1 MIKEINLLYKVQIE
15 IDAEGFEYLW
25 SNSMKWQGIDWYKQ
39 ADRFTPTPENF
50 NWQYVYWFDK
60 YTDLV
65 IAEGFLNAINQDFTR
80 HSDEVE
86 GWILLTNFVSPCH
99 VGK

>member
-1 MIKEINLLYKVQIE
+1 MKTVQIE

-25 SNSMKWQGIDWYKQ
+25 SSAMHWHGIDWFKQ
-39 ADRFTPTPENF
+39 ASRFTPEPVNF
-50 NWQYVYWFDK
+50 DWKFVYWFDK

-65 IAEGFLNAINQDFTR
+65 LAEGFLKAIRAPFNR

-86 GWILLTNFVSPCH
+86 GWIILTDFGSPCFM
-99 VGK
+99 GK

>member
-1 MIKEINLLYKVQIE
+1 MKTVQIE

-39 ADRFTPTPENF
+39 ADRFTPEPENF
-50 NWQYVYWFDK
+50 NWQFVYWFDK

>member
-1 MIKEINLLYKVQIE
+1 MKTVQIE

-25 SNSMKWQGIDWYKQ
+25 SNSMKWQGIDWFKQ
-39 ADRFTPTPENF
+39 ASRFSPEPVNF
-50 NWQYVYWFDK
+50 DWKFVYWFDK

-65 IAEGFLNAINQDFTR
+65 IAEGFLKAIRAPFSR

-86 GWILLTNFVSPCH
+86 GWIILTDFTSLCH
-99 VGK
+99 MGK

>member
-1 MIKEINLLYKVQIE
+1 MKTVQIE

-25 SNSMKWQGIDWYKQ
+25 SNAMHWRGIDWFKQ
-39 ADRFTPTPENF
+39 ASRFTPEPVNF
-50 NWQYVYWFDK
+50 DWKFVYWFDK

-65 IAEGFLNAINQDFTR
+65 LAEGFLKAIRAPFNR

-86 GWILLTNFVSPCH
+86 GWIILTDFGSPCFM
-99 VGK
+99 GK